1 MRALSLWQE
10 RVSNLLYRRVRG
22 GTSGRLLSCHL
33 REIGDATKDWSQTRF
48 GGPRNGFGRPW
59 PTLVMPK
66 CGKLRAFP
74 PCAVGHFMSNIKMF
88 PMALLLGWPFAPK
101 QDSRRQDS
109 LNIDS
114 LNKSS
119 RVASSQC
126 EVWSAGRRCVVTTRS
141 GHTFSAA

>member
-1 MRALSLWQE
+1 MPRKTGVKRAS
-10 RVSNLLYRRVRG
+10 
-22 GTSGRLLSCHL
+22 
-33 REIGDATKDWSQTRF
+33 
-48 GGPRNGFGRPW
+48 GPRNGFGRPW

-88 PMALLLGWPFAPK
+88 PMALLPGWPFAPK

-114 LNKSS
+114 LNKRS
-119 RVASSQC
+119 RVHPAD
-126 EVWSAGRRCVVTTRS
+126 VRFDLPVGDV
-141 GHTFSAA
+141 